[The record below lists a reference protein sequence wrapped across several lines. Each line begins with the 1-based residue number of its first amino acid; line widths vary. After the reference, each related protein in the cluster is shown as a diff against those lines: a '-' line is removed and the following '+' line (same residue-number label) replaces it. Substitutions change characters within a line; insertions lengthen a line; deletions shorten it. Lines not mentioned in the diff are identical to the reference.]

1 MKIVFITLILLSSYL
16 NADDVQRIEAIIKD
30 IAKLRVEYEI
40 CESELKEKKTAIFSA
55 ETSSCQKYK
64 ELYEEEKN
72 NNMILKAQSD
82 YDKDLLK
89 SNQNMAKIIKKLEKQ
104 IKDQRKLLLSK
115 DIEIKKLRKNSKNE
129 CKNTNV
135 FPKLM
140 IKEKYKKQSSKDI
153 EKEEIITFKARPFRL
168 KADSDIYDSINGNKI
183 SKWQE
188 GTSFTSN
195 QETSEWVKI
204 TGYFVNKKWK
214 KAEQDMWIKKAQVIK
229 R

>member
-1 MKIVFITLILLSSYL
+1 MKIVFIALLLLSYL

-30 IAKLRVEYEI
+30 IAKLRVEHER

-72 NNMILKAQSD
+72 KNVILKAQTD

-89 SNQNMAKIIKKLEKQ
+89 SNQNMAKSIKKLEKQ
-104 IKDQRKLLLSK
+104 IKEQEKLLKIK
-115 DIEIKKLRKNSKNE
+115 DIEIKKLQKNSKND
-129 CKNTNV
+129 CKNINV

-140 IKEKYKKQSSKDI
+140 LKEQYKQQKHEAT
-153 EKEEIITFKARPFRL
+153 EKIITFKPRAFRL
-168 KADSDIYDSINGNKI
+168 KVDSDIYDSINGNKI
-183 SKWQE
+183 SKWQK

-195 QETSEWVKI
+195 QETDEWVKI

-214 KAEQDMWIKKAQVIK
+214 KAEQEMWIKKSQVFK